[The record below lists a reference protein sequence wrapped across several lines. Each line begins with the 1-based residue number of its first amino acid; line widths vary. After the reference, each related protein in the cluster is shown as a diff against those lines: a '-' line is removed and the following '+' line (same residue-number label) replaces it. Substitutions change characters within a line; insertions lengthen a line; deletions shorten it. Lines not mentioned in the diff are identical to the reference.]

1 MRELSQ
7 SLKRLGKCVS
17 RGRRIAIAK
26 SAVCNPTLKQHIV
39 RIVAREARNEMKF
52 ISSLKHFSI
61 LRFKSKDS
69 LERFTWDR
77 VWSEIEDHCPMLATF
92 LKECLPVRVSEN
104 NGSIPSLCVCASII
118 LKLRNP
124 HINVV
129 QGMISLILKSGHA
142 NQQVPQFS
150 KFRLQIL
157 LITFY
162 MIGFSS
168 SSEGHG
174 KLVIPFN
181 FAHDGYHC

>member
-7 SLKRLGKCVS
+7 SLKRQGKCVS

-39 RIVAREARNEMKF
+39 RIVAHEARNEMKF

-69 LERFTWDR
+69 LERFTWDH
-77 VWSEIEDHCPMLATF
+77 VWSEIEDHCPTLATF
-92 LKECLPVRVSEN
+92 LKECLPVRVS
-104 NGSIPSLCVCASII
+104 ASIV

-124 HINVV
+124 HINVI

-142 NQQVPQFS
+142 NQQVLQFS
-150 KFRLQIL
+150 
-157 LITFY
+157 
-162 MIGFSS
+162 
-168 SSEGHG
+168 
-174 KLVIPFN
+174 N
-181 FAHDGYHC
+181 FCL